1 MNSTLTLF
9 LKSAKFISKKNG
21 ISFDFRPIFS
31 YCAYAHRFQRQFTVR
46 FWVKH
51 QNGLGSTLLALLH
64 ATDQGAISSR
74 GICCLKPILIADYD
88 VLIWLIFTFFS
99 NS

>member
-1 MNSTLTLF
+1 M
-9 LKSAKFISKKNG
+9 
-21 ISFDFRPIFS
+21 
-31 YCAYAHRFQRQFTVR
+31 AHRFQRQFTVR

-99 NS
+99 NFYFSLVKRFAKSSLDFTVAGSCEQFFSPGLV

>member
-1 MNSTLTLF
+1 MGKIGF
-9 LKSAKFISKKNG
+9 KKRKISD
-21 ISFDFRPIFS
+21 IT
-31 YCAYAHRFQRQFTVR
+31 HRFQRQFTVR